1 MKAMRPLL
9 LLVSCLICAHAG
21 VATGAPSPR
30 TETAEFGGKRYVRIG
45 DWGRANGFELHWL
58 KRDESLQLSNRAA
71 RLVFTKDSRQA
82 EVNGV
87 NVWLSYPI
95 VINNGGGYLAEADI
109 ETAIRPVLSP
119 PKNWSRIKTI
129 VIDPGHGG
137 RDPGF
142 QDGTRQEKKYTLL
155 LAEELCEQ
163 LKRAGFKA
171 SLTRTTDSYIDL
183 PERPDIARRRKADL
197 FISLHWN
204 SAGSVRRDVKGVET
218 YCLTPAGAPST
229 NAGHDLTGAE
239 LKTGNRNNDKNLFLA
254 YELQKSLVKSLGL
267 EDRGLRRARFAVL
280 SDAEMPAVLIEGG
293 FMSHPTESRRI
304 YDPVYRQKMAKSIV
318 DGITAYEKQV
328 DPPVKK

>member
-1 MKAMRPLL
+1 MQATRILFL
-9 LLVSCLICAHAG
+9 LLVCFLSGQPRFAYS
-21 VATGAPSPR
+21 APPSKL
-30 TETAEFGGKRYVRIG
+30 EHAEFGGKRYVRLG
-45 DWGRANGFELHWL
+45 DWARANGFDVRWL
-58 KRDESLQLSNRAA
+58 KRDDTLQLSNRMA
-71 RLVFTKDSRQA
+71 RLVFTKDSRDA
-82 EVNGV
+82 EINGI

-95 VINNGGGYLAEADI
+95 VVENGGGYIAETDI
-109 ETAIRPVLSP
+109 DTAIHPVLSP
-119 PKNWSRIKTI
+119 PGNRTRLKTI

-137 RDPGF
+137 KDPGF
-142 QDGTRQEKKYTLL
+142 QDSTRQEKKYTLL

-171 SLTRTTDSYIDL
+171 SLTRTADSFVEL

-204 SAGSVRRDVKGVET
+204 SAGSVRSDVKGVET

-239 LKTGNRNNDKNLFLA
+239 LKTGNRNNDKNMFLA
-254 YELQKSLVKSLGL
+254 YEVQKSLVKGLGL

-280 SDAEMPAVLIEGG
+280 SGAEMPAVLIEGG

-304 YDPVYRQKMAKSIV
+304 YDPVFRQKMAKSIV
-318 DGITAYEKQV
+318 DGIMAYEKQV
-328 DPPVKK
+328 ER